1 MRDADKTAVMNSHR
15 ATCKAIAECAT
26 LASATGSR
34 SNLEQLD
41 TRIYDRDM
49 CGRYT
54 REYTW
59 AQVRE
64 FSRALELILP
74 EGDPQPAYN
83 IAPAQ
88 SGWVLVTSAPGEA
101 TAHEMRWGII
111 PPWAKDAKVGYS
123 TFNAR
128 VETASTKPA
137 FRAAWKSRRCL
148 IPASGYYEW
157 TGIGKAK
164 QAHYIHPEA
173 NPVLMFAGLWER
185 WTPRDGEP
193 IDSYTIVTMD
203 AVDDMLQL
211 HSRTPVM
218 LSPGLLRDW
227 IEADSGQAATIALTS
242 PLPKLRWHTVD
253 KVVGNVRNQGKELV
267 AGV

>member
-1 MRDADKTAVMNSHR
+1 
-15 ATCKAIAECAT
+15 
-26 LASATGSR
+26 
-34 SNLEQLD
+34 
-41 TRIYDRDM
+41 M

-74 EGDPQPAYN
+74 DSDPPPAYN
-83 IAPAQ
+83 IAPTQ
-88 SGWVLVTSAPGEA
+88 PGWVLVSSAPGQA
-101 TAHEMRWGII
+101 TAYEMRWGII
-111 PPWAKDAKVGYS
+111 PPWGKDAKVGYS

-128 VETASTKPA
+128 VETASTKPV

-157 TGIGKAK
+157 PGTGKDK
-164 QAHYIHPEA
+164 QAHYIHATSGPL
-173 NPVLMFAGLWER
+173 LMFAGLWER
-185 WTPRDGEP
+185 WTPHDGESV
-193 IDSYTIVTMD
+193 DTYTIVTMD

-218 LSPGLLRDW
+218 LPPDLHRDW
-227 IEADSGQAATIALTS
+227 MEADAEQAMAIALAS
-242 PLPKLRWHTVD
+242 PIPELLWHSVD
-253 KVVGNVRNQGKELV
+253 KAVGNVRNQGKGLI
-267 AGV
+267 AAL